1 MAQGPNGWVALG
13 PNGHS
18 KGPPQYRG
26 SSESAMG
33 ESQWAKSCSNLRSP
47 TEQCSPSAP
56 QDRGGST
63 SEVGERE
70 AAKEG
75 CINRPT
81 LVKRSEEPLSLRA
94 PGSIP
99 RERIGESSFP
109 FFETLEQPLLHL
121 VKTEKRSPRSQPVAG
136 RIRRTNSSRPG
147 DCWSRRTLRAHHW
160 L

>member
-63 SEVGERE
+63 GEVGEGKARE
-70 AAKEG
+70 Q
-75 CINRPT
+75 
-81 LVKRSEEPLSLRA
+81 SSLRGTKRRVNRWNPTWSDHIKA
-94 PGSIP
+94 RLQRLASITQ
-99 RERIGESSFP
+99 S
-109 FFETLEQPLLHL
+109 ETLSVMSARFFTGRPA
-121 VKTEKRSPRSQPVAG
+121 RSGQTASKFRFD
-136 RIRRTNSSRPG
+136 SRARVRFSNG
-147 DCWSRRTLRAHHW
+147 AK
-160 L
+160 